1 MDLQEYIKKVYTIA
15 YRLTG
20 DETSAED
27 VASLAINRNAN
38 VIKDMIDT
46 SILHKTTR
54 EVFSIFLMEP
64 DKYSIISHDTKNKTH
79 MQNRLMTLEPLSR
92 TVLVWKDIMGYN
104 IMDLET
110 LSNCPKSEL
119 YKKLN
124 TARKHLIG
132 IAKTCNEYP
141 AGTAGR

>member
-1 MDLQEYIKKVYTIA
+1 VDLQEYIKKVYTIA

-79 MQNRLMTLEPLSR
+79 MQNRLMLLIPTLWQTLPRRLLNFGAQSTYGLTMQVCPLTSPCWIR
-92 TVLVWKDIMGYN
+92 VLRN
-104 IMDLET
+104 
-110 LSNCPKSEL
+110 
-119 YKKLN
+119 
-124 TARKHLIG
+124 
-132 IAKTCNEYP
+132 
-141 AGTAGR
+141 GTR